1 MELLL
6 GHWEDWER
14 LPLPLLSQS
23 WIKEPMALLPE
34 PSPASLRR
42 AVRTWFCFLFFLFFF
57 VVSNDLTILCSSH
70 SPSSA
75 PSFQKNAHPERIQKA
90 SWCKTPR
97 SLPRASH
104 LLPSAR
110 LLLRASELASP
121 AGSSSPPLRAP
132 AALSHAVFSHG
143 GGEGKETRG
152 WFIWGSWRCQ
162 PEAVSKQL
170 AHCGT
175 QRAGDTAFLMPA
187 WARRGRAAR
196 ARG

>member
-6 GHWEDWER
+6 GHWEDWGGSPSPFA
-14 LPLPLLSQS
+14 LPELDKRTRGPAPRAKPSFEASGLHMVLLSVFS
-23 WIKEPMALLPE
+23 
-34 PSPASLRR
+34 
-42 AVRTWFCFLFFLFFF
+42 FFF